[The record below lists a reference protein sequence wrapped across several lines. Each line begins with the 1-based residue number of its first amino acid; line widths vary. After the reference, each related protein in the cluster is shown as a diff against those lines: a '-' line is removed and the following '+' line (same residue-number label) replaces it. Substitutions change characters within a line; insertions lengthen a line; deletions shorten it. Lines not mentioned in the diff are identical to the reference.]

1 MSASAATISRYLSNF
16 ASGLSQDRSTSLAN
30 FIAPVVATGLAHGQ
44 FKKYSS
50 KNDFQILDTA
60 RAVGGSRKRIEFSA
74 ADPFFNCVPQGLET
88 TIDDYERQLAGET
101 GIGML
106 QEARVRNL
114 VNAAILSHEKKV
126 FDIVKAA
133 KAATG
138 SVGVW
143 SVATNDPVAELD
155 AQIEA
160 IATATGRMPNRI
172 VFGLGAWRIFRNH
185 TLVIKRQPGA
195 DLVGITNEQAARMTI
210 NPQIEVRVGILSSD
224 TTKFGAAKNAVNIVG
239 GEVFLF
245 FASDAPDQMDASFA
259 KTFATKPGMID
270 AVREYREER
279 AASDVFFVDWSED
292 VQVTAAECGA
302 RITLS

>member
-1 MSASAATISRYLSNF
+1 MSASSATISRYLSNF
-16 ASGLSQDRSTSLAN
+16 ASGLAQDRATSLAN

-44 FKKYSS
+44 YKKYDS

-60 RAVGGSRKRIEFSA
+60 RAVGGTRKRIEFSA
-74 ADPFFNCVPQGLET
+74 ADPFFNCAPQGLET
-88 TIDDYERQLAGET
+88 TIDDHERQLAGET

-114 VNAAILSHEKKV
+114 VNAALLSHEKKV

-143 SVATNDPVAELD
+143 SSASNDPVAELD

-172 VFGLGAWRIFRNH
+172 VFGIGAWRVFRNH
-185 TLVIKRQPGA
+185 ALVIKRQPGA
-195 DLVGITNEQAARMTI
+195 ELIGITNEQAAKMTI

-224 TTKFGAAKNAVNIVG
+224 TTKFGAAKNAVNIIG

-259 KTFATKPGMID
+259 KTFATKTGMID
-270 AVREYREER
+270 SVREYREER

-292 VQVTAAECGA
+292 IQVVAAECGA

>member
-1 MSASAATISRYLSNF
+1 MSASSATISRYLSNF
-16 ASGLSQDRSTSLAN
+16 ASGLSQDRSNSLAN

-44 FKKYSS
+44 YKKYDG
-50 KNDFQILDTA
+50 KNDFQILDTS
-60 RAVGGSRKRIEFSA
+60 RAVGGTRKRIEFSA
-74 ADPFFNCVPQGLET
+74 TDPFFNCVPQGLET

-101 GIGML
+101 GIGAL
-106 QEARVRNL
+106 QESRVRNL

-126 FDIVKAA
+126 FDLVKAS
-133 KAATG
+133 KTATG
-138 SVGVW
+138 GIGVW
-143 SVATNDPVAELD
+143 SVATNDPVSEID
-155 AQIEA
+155 SQIEA
-160 IATATGRMPNRI
+160 IATLTGRMPNRM

-195 DLVGITNEQAARMTI
+195 DLVGITTDQAARMSI

-224 TTKFGAAKNAVNIVG
+224 TTKFGAAKNAVNIIG

-245 FASDAPDQMDASFA
+245 YAADAPDQMDASFA
-259 KTFATKPGMID
+259 KTFSTKTGMID

-279 AASDVFFVDWSED
+279 AASDIFFVDWSEE
-292 VQVTAAECGA
+292 VQVVAPECGS